1 VSPIAADADGY
12 EAPSVSDFWQPLFGT
27 DGAFAITRP
36 ALIFLVSAI
45 VLAIVLVRATRKL
58 TLVPTKG
65 QWVTETVYGFVRN
78 GVARDIIGS
87 RDFLKYVPF
96 LFSLFMLILVNNLF
110 GVVPFIQYPSA
121 ARIALPIALTIF
133 VYVLFHWIGF
143 RRMGFAGYFAHIV
156 PPGLP
161 PGLRE
166 FVFLLELV
174 TYFFTRPVTLALR
187 LFGNMFAGHLLIL
200 LCVTGGEYLLF
211 ESDNPGFWLAGVVTF
226 FGGFLMTIFEILVEF
241 LQAYIFTLLTALYI
255 AGSLAD
261 DH

>member
-1 VSPIAADADGY
+1 VSPIAAASDGY

-36 ALIFLVSAI
+36 ALVFLLSAI
-45 VLAIVLVRATRKL
+45 LLSAVLLRATRNLK
-58 TLVPTKG
+58 LVPGKG
-65 QWVTETVYGFVRN
+65 QFVTESVYGLVRN
-78 GVARDIIGS
+78 SVARDIIGS
-87 RDFLKYVPF
+87 REFLKYVPF
-96 LFSLFMLILVNNLF
+96 LFSLFVLILANNLF

-121 ARIALPIALTIF
+121 ARVALPIALTLF
-133 VYVLFHWIGF
+133 VFALYHWIGI
-143 RRMGFAGYFAHIV
+143 RKQGVAGYFKHMV

-166 FVFLLELV
+166 FIFLLELV

-211 ESDNPGFWLAGVVTF
+211 HSDNLGFWAAGVVTF
-226 FGGFLMTIFEILVEF
+226 FGGFVMTVFEILVEF
-241 LQAYIFTLLTALYI
+241 LQAYIFTLLAALYI

-261 DH
+261 EH

>member
-1 VSPIAADADGY
+1 MSPTAAAADGY

-27 DGAFAITRP
+27 EGAFAITRP
-36 ALIFLVSAI
+36 ALIFLLSAI
-45 VLAIVLVRATRKL
+45 VLSVVLLRATRKL
-58 TLVPTKG
+58 SVVPTKG
-65 QWVTETVYGFVRN
+65 QWVTESVYGLVRN
-78 GVARDIIGS
+78 SVARDIIGS
-87 RDFLKYVPF
+87 KEFLKYVPF
-96 LFSLFMLILVNNLF
+96 LFSLFTLILVNNLF

-121 ARIALPIALTIF
+121 ARIALPVALTLF
-133 VYVLFHWIGF
+133 VFVLFHWIGF
-143 RRMGFAGYFAHIV
+143 RRMGFVGYFKHLT

-211 ESDNPGFWLAGVVTF
+211 ESDNPGFWVAGVATF

-241 LQAYIFTLLTALYI
+241 LQAYIFTLLAALYI

>member
-1 VSPIAADADGY
+1 VPI
-12 EAPSVSDFWQPLFGT
+12 
-27 DGAFAITRP
+27 
-36 ALIFLVSAI
+36 
-45 VLAIVLVRATRKL
+45 
-58 TLVPTKG
+58 
-65 QWVTETVYGFVRN
+65 
-78 GVARDIIGS
+78 
-87 RDFLKYVPF
+87 
-96 LFSLFMLILVNNLF
+96 LFSLFTLILVNNLF

-121 ARIALPIALTIF
+121 ARIALPIALTLF
-133 VYVLFHWIGF
+133 VYVLYHWIGF
-143 RRMGFAGYFAHIV
+143 RRMGFTGYFKHMI

-200 LCVTGGEYLLF
+200 LTVTGGEYLIF
-211 ESDNPGFWLAGVVTF
+211 DTDSPAMWVAGVATF

>member
-1 VSPIAADADGY
+1 
-12 EAPSVSDFWQPLFGT
+12 
-27 DGAFAITRP
+27 
-36 ALIFLVSAI
+36 
-45 VLAIVLVRATRKL
+45 
-58 TLVPTKG
+58 
-65 QWVTETVYGFVRN
+65 
-78 GVARDIIGS
+78 
-87 RDFLKYVPF
+87 
-96 LFSLFMLILVNNLF
+96 M
-110 GVVPFIQYPSA
+110 
-121 ARIALPIALTIF
+121 
-133 VYVLFHWIGF
+133 
-143 RRMGFAGYFAHIV
+143 V

-200 LCVTGGEYLLF
+200 LTVTGGEYLIF
-211 ESDNPGFWLAGVVTF
+211 DTDSPAMWVAGVATF

>member
-1 VSPIAADADGY
+1 VSPIAAATDGY

-27 DGAFAITRP
+27 EGPFAITRP
-36 ALIFLVSAI
+36 ALIFLLSAI
-45 VLAIVLVRATRKL
+45 VLSVVLLRATRKL
-58 TLVPTKG
+58 TVVPGKG
-65 QWVTETVYGFVRN
+65 QWVTESVYGLVRN
-78 GVARDIIGS
+78 SVARDIIGS
-87 RDFLKYVPF
+87 REFLVYVPF
-96 LFSLFMLILVNNLF
+96 LFSLFTLILVNNLF
-110 GVVPFIQYPSA
+110 GVIPFIQYPPA
-121 ARIALPIALTIF
+121 ARIGLPIALTLF

-143 RRMGFAGYFAHIV
+143 RRMGFVGYFKHMV

-211 ESDNPGFWLAGVVTF
+211 ESDKPGFWLAGVATF

-241 LQAYIFTLLTALYI
+241 LQAYIFTLLSALYI
-255 AGSLAD
+255 AGALAD
-261 DH
+261 EH

>member
-1 VSPIAADADGY
+1 VSPIAAEHGY
-12 EAPSVSDFWQPLFGT
+12 EAPGVSDFWQPLFGT
-27 DGAFAITRP
+27 EGAFAITRP
-36 ALIFLVSAI
+36 ALIFLLSAI
-45 VLAIVLVRATRKL
+45 VLSVVLVLATRRL
-58 TLVPTKG
+58 TLVPTRG
-65 QWVTETVYGFVRN
+65 QFLTESVYGLVRN
-78 GVARDIIGS
+78 SVARDIIGS
-87 RDFLKYVPF
+87 REFLKYVPI
-96 LFSLFMLILVNNLF
+96 LFSLFTLILVNNLF

-121 ARIALPIALTIF
+121 ARIALPIALTLF
-133 VYVLFHWIGF
+133 VYVLYHWIGF
-143 RRMGFAGYFAHIV
+143 RRMGFTGYFKHMI

-200 LCVTGGEYLLF
+200 LTVTGGEYLIF
-211 ESDNPGFWLAGVVTF
+211 DTDSPAMWVAGVATF

>member
-1 VSPIAADADGY
+1 LSPIAAASDGY

-27 DGAFAITRP
+27 EGAFAITRP
-36 ALIFLVSAI
+36 AVIFLGSAI
-45 VLAIVLVRATRKL
+45 ILSVVLLRATRKL
-58 TLVPTKG
+58 SVVPTKG
-65 QWVTETVYGFVRN
+65 QWVTESVYGLVRN
-78 GVARDIIGS
+78 SVARDIIGS
-87 RDFLKYVPF
+87 REFLKYVPF
-96 LFSLFMLILVNNLF
+96 LFSLFVLILANNLF
-110 GVVPFIQYPSA
+110 GVVPFIQYPSTS
-121 ARIALPIALTIF
+121 RIAIPIALTLF
-133 VYVLFHWIGF
+133 VYVVFHWIGF
-143 RRMGFAGYFAHIV
+143 RRMGFAGYFKHMV

-211 ESDNPGFWLAGVVTF
+211 ETDSPLLWVTGVATF
-226 FGGFLMTIFEILVEF
+226 FGGFVMTIFEILVEF
-241 LQAYIFTLLTALYI
+241 LQAYIFTLLSALYI
-255 AGSLAD
+255 AGSLAE